1 MLPSLKPI
9 SGVVRVCVCACVSG
23 CVCSALVKVWL
34 LSPLLHRDGDIPTLE
49 NKGKHLTKHHSL
61 FHFAVV
67 VLCCSCCRLWLSNN
81 FSDLFSVF
89 LKELICQCL
98 LANQTLYAVLQT
110 HKTLTAFLQI
120 PPKLFWKIFFYFTFF
135 LIPQNYFI
143 PTVKRTCCWPDIK
156 KRT

>member
-1 MLPSLKPI
+1 MIWVPVWKQKWLGPRKLAAALLRASDSRPQNASI
-9 SGVVRVCVCACVSG
+9 TEANFGSGA

-81 FSDLFSVF
+81 FPDLFSVF

-98 LANQTLYAVLQT
+98 LANQTLHAVLQT
-110 HKTLTAFLQI
+110 HKTLTTLSCFSEWFLQI
-120 PPKLFWKIFFYFTFF
+120 PPKLFW
-135 LIPQNYFI
+135 
-143 PTVKRTCCWPDIK
+143 V
-156 KRT
+156 